1 MYLDKLKEYS
11 KKYQVDAHAF
21 VLIPHHVHLL
31 LTPLTEKGVSQLMQ
45 SLGRYYVRLVN
56 RTYQRTSLLWKGQ
69 HQSTLVDSGSHFV
82 LVSRYIVLNPVKAN
96 MVSHPAEYPWSNY
109 HGNTVDKKI
118 KLLTLDP

>member
-45 SLGRYYVRLVN
+45 SLGRYYVRFVN
-56 RTYQRTSLLWKGQ
+56 HTYQRTGSLWEGRYK
-69 HQSTLVDSGSHFV
+69 STLVDSGSYFL
-82 LVSRYIVLNPVKAN
+82 LVSRYTELNPFRAN
-96 MVSHPAEYPWSNY
+96 MVSHPAEYP
-109 HGNTVDKKI
+109 
-118 KLLTLDP
+118 

>member
-21 VLIPHHVHLL
+21 VLMPHHVHLL

-69 HQSTLVDSGSHFV
+69 HQSTLVDSGSYFV

-96 MVSHPAEYPWSNY
+96 MVSHPAEYACSRY
-109 HGNTVDKKI
+109 HGNVYTKR
-118 KLLTLDP
+118 LSC